1 MPKLRWGQQIRLPLK
16 SWNWAWPSL
25 VVLVFS
31 LAIWWAGDAS
41 VFSNSRQHPPEQQVP
56 MPWKL
61 VFQSPQLPPHT
72 DLPDE
77 PEALV
82 RLIYRQLEAGQRAEA
97 LQTAEHLAARFPN
110 FQLGQLLFADL
121 LNIGLQAPVDGVAFA
136 ENAQPAAQQRLQE
149 LLLESARRL
158 FHPSLTQLQG
168 KVPAGLL
175 YLDPEQH
182 PFLAVV
188 DAARSRLYW
197 FANRTGLDG
206 QPKLELQLDTYVSVG
221 LNGVGKE
228 REGDGRTPLGV
239 YFIQKNLPDASLPD
253 LFGAGALTLNYPNAV
268 DVLRAKTGSGIWLH
282 GTPSAQYSRAPLASD
297 GCVVLSNP
305 QMSRLLQLDA
315 LRMTPVMIARQ
326 MEWLTAGEQA
336 QHHQSMLPRL
346 MTWIR
351 DRDNP
356 DNPAVRDYYSDR
368 FERDGQDLQYWWPR
382 LTLGRKRTQAALE
395 VVSVLGWRDDQDY
408 IVATLKDPNR
418 PVNGKQEFLR
428 TYWIQE
434 GGQWKIVFEGPV

>member
-1 MPKLRWGQQIRLPLK
+1 
-16 SWNWAWPSL
+16 
-25 VVLVFS
+25 
-31 LAIWWAGDAS
+31 
-41 VFSNSRQHPPEQQVP
+41 

-61 VFQSPQLPPHT
+61 VFQSPQVPPHI

-82 RLIYRQLEAGQRAEA
+82 RLIYRELEAGQRAKA
-97 LQTAEHLAARFPN
+97 LKTAEHLATRFPN

-121 LNIGLQAPVDGVAFA
+121 LNIGLQAPIDGVTVT

-158 FHPSLTQLQG
+158 FHPPLTQLQG

-206 QPKLELQLDTYVSVG
+206 QPKLELELDTYVSVG
-221 LNGVGKE
+221 LNGIGKE

-239 YFIQKNLPDASLPD
+239 YFIQKNLPGPSLPD

-326 MEWLTAGEQA
+326 MEWLTVGEQA
-336 QHHQSMLPRL
+336 QHHQNMLPRL
-346 MTWIR
+346 MAWIR

-356 DNPAVRDYYSDR
+356 DNPAVRDYYSSR
-368 FERDGQDLQYWWPR
+368 FERDGQNLQYWWPR
-382 LTLGRKRTQAALE
+382 LTSGRKRTQAALE

-418 PVNGKQEFLR
+418 PANGKQEFLR
-428 TYWIQE
+428 TYWALE
-434 GGQWKIVFEGPV
+434 DGQWKIVFEGPV